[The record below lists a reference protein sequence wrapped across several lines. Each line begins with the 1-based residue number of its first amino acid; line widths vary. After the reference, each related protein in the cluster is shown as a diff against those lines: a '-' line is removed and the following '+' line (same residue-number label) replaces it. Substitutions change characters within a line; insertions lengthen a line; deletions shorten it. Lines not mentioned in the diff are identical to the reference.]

1 MLLGKLAASLVG
13 SQLTGL
19 GVIRACKGVDN
30 SRWVW
35 SNRNSLDSFVC
46 ECWKFNILC

>member
-19 GVIRACKGVDN
+19 GVIRACKGTIRDG
-30 SRWVW
+30 
-35 SNRNSLDSFVC
+35 RNL
-46 ECWKFNILC
+46 